1 MIFTGQDVGELL
13 PNVIH
18 RVIPYNASIS
28 RIIVVGDV
36 HGCLDE
42 LRELLA
48 KVAFNQSSDV
58 LLFTGDL
65 GNRGPY
71 SVQVHHAR
79 QTSPCC
85 LCACDILQQFYKYHM
100 LCGMASQSSAC
111 LQH

>member
-1 MIFTGQDVGELL
+1 MPHAVLCMPYQDVGELL

-18 RVIPYNASIS
+18 RAVPYNASTE

-42 LRELLA
+42 LHDLLH
-48 KVAFNQSSDV
+48 KVAFNQSSDL

-71 SVQVHHAR
+71 SVGVRPSH
-79 QTSPCC
+79 S
-85 LCACDILQQFYKYHM
+85 CA
-100 LCGMASQSSAC
+100 A
-111 LQH
+111 